1 MLRFLRAE
9 SGFTLLEVMLSFVIL
24 ALGMLGVGS
33 MLVSS
38 MSTDK
43 YTEDMRDAWSQGITD
58 MEMLKSGES
67 DPPSVALDAAISDG
81 KDYYVNRTV
90 TEHLWPETNTPSGL
104 SQVDVL
110 VRFGGKDCSET
121 NFTECKYQLTFS
133 NFVPT
138 DVVSTS
144 GGP

>member
-1 MLRFLRAE
+1 MARFRRAE

-24 ALGMLGVGS
+24 AVGMLGVGS

-58 MEMLKSGES
+58 VEALKSGES
-67 DPPSVALDAAISDG
+67 TPPAGLDAAISGG
-81 KDYYVNRTV
+81 KDYFSQRTV
-90 TEHLWPETNTPSGL
+90 NAHLWPETGTPSGL

-110 VRFGGKDCSET
+110 VRFGGRDCSQT
-121 NFTECKYQLTFS
+121 APGECKYSLTFS
-133 NFVPT
+133 NFVPSE
-138 DVVSTS
+138 VVSTS
-144 GGP
+144 GP